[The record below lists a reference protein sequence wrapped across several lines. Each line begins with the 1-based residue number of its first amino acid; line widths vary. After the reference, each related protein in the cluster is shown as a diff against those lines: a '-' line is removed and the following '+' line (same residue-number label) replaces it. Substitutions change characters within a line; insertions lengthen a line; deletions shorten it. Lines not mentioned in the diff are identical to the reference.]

1 MAKSKSASDSSVTG
15 KKLEITNKINLIA
28 TIGVGIIFSIIF
40 ALITGKQFES
50 LLVLLSAIIIS
61 QILKATNQF
70 MIKKTAAYFE
80 TELQAVKEGDY
91 SKFLEPKSFGML
103 SGITSTINSM
113 LSDIRALIEGFFDLS
128 LSIVQASRKVGTTA
142 GQAATSITEIS
153 KTVDEIAKGASE
165 QAQQAMQ
172 GVQLVDK
179 LSEQIDLVSQTYA
192 SVIQETSNIHNL
204 NDIGLESVKILQE
217 KSEESFNS
225 TEKIFSVVEKL
236 TNTTK
241 QIGMFVQSIED
252 IAEQTNMLALNA
264 AIEAA
269 RAGDAGKGFAVV
281 AEEVRKLAD
290 QSRQSAEEITN
301 LVESISEESQMA
313 IQAMEM
319 MRNVSKEQNFAVES
333 TNKAF
338 ADIAEGTGSIV
349 SKIEAVNDAL
359 SKMQVEKD
367 NVIKAIE
374 NISSVTQETAASSQ
388 EVAATT
394 EQQLK
399 EIDDMRTDAE
409 RLDELVQELDKKLR
423 KYKLR

>member
-1 MAKSKSASDSSVTG
+1 MRPGSMGRSNMARSKKTAG
-15 KKLEITNKINLIA
+15 NAAENKFGNTKRINLIA
-28 TIGVGIIFSIIF
+28 ATVVGIIFSIIF
-40 ALITGKQFES
+40 GLITKRYFVS
-50 LLVLLSAIIIS
+50 FLVLLSAIIIS
-61 QILKATNQF
+61 QILEATNKL
-70 MIKKTAAYFE
+70 MIRRMSVYFE
-80 TELQAVKEGDY
+80 TELQPVKEGDY

-103 SGITSTINSM
+103 SRIASAINTV
-113 LSDIRALIEGFFDLS
+113 LSDIRALIDGFFSLS
-128 LSIVQASRKVGTTA
+128 LSIVQASRKVGATA
-142 GQAATSITEIS
+142 NQATESMTEIS

-165 QAQQAMQ
+165 QAQEAAQ

-179 LSEQIDLVSQTYA
+179 LSEQIDLVYQAFTG
-192 SVIQETSNIHNL
+192 VMQETGNIHDL
-204 NDIGLESVKILQE
+204 NETGLESVQVLQE
-217 KSEESFNS
+217 KSKESFNS

-290 QSRQSAEEITN
+290 QSRQFAEEITN

-319 MRNVSKEQNFAVES
+319 MRKVSQEQNSAVDS

-338 ADIAEGTGSIV
+338 ADIAEGMGSIV
-349 SKIEAVNDAL
+349 SKDRNC
-359 SKMQVEKD
+359 Q
-367 NVIKAIE
+367 
-374 NISSVTQETAASSQ
+374 
-388 EVAATT
+388 
-394 EQQLK
+394 
-399 EIDDMRTDAE
+399 
-409 RLDELVQELDKKLR
+409 
-423 KYKLR
+423 